1 MLRQFLSSEFTS
13 NFARAEIE
21 KIIESSLAVAR
32 DYAAKLMLSIS
43 YSDYRDVLPRI
54 RRPTL
59 CITGAGSPLG
69 AEAMPWIASQI
80 PHARLSIIGAAEGES
95 HFMDLEN
102 PNAFNAE
109 VRNFSYRSLLSPGAS
124 AQARTPM
131 SALVIKRT

>member
-1 MLRQFLSSEFTS
+1 
-13 NFARAEIE
+13 
-21 KIIESSLAVAR
+21 
-32 DYAAKLMLSIS
+32 
-43 YSDYRDVLPRI
+43 
-54 RRPTL
+54 
-59 CITGAGSPLG
+59 
-69 AEAMPWIASQI
+69 MPWIASQI